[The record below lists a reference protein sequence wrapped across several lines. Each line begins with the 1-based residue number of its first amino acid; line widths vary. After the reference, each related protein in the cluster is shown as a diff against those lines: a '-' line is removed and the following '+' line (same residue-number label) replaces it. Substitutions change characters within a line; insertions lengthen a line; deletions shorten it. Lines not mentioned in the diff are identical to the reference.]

1 MLDIAIATASGASQL
16 VANTLIIFTVKG
28 VTNPSTLSQS
38 SSFQVETL
46 TSDKLYRIN
55 QRTLGLTVTNS
66 LRGAIST
73 ATARPES
80 TALGAL
86 TAYTITFTPTNPL
99 PQNAFIQVGIP
110 EEISVQTGTT
120 PVTCTSVTLI
130 ESTLTCSFEAANRIV
145 TITRGFLTQT
155 SYAAGPIS
163 FKISGLKNPETAL
176 TTRSFTIET
185 KDRDGVSIDYVGT
198 GVTYTKLCDAPCATC
213 SGSLS
218 NCTSCY
224 STSEFSLLH
233 LNT

>member
-1 MLDIAIATASGASQL
+1 MLDIAIAISSGASQL

-55 QRTLGLTVTNS
+55 QRTTGLSVTNS

-73 ATARPES
+73 ANARPES
-80 TALGAL
+80 TALGVL

-99 PQNAFIQVGIP
+99 PQNAFIQIGIP

-130 ESTLTCSFEAANRIV
+130 ESTLT
-145 TITRGFLTQT
+145 
-155 SYAAGPIS
+155 
-163 FKISGLKNPETAL
+163 
-176 TTRSFTIET
+176 
-185 KDRDGVSIDYVGT
+185 
-198 GVTYTKLCDAPCATC
+198 
-213 SGSLS
+213 
-218 NCTSCY
+218 
-224 STSEFSLLH
+224 
-233 LNT
+233 